1 VAERGTHIGSFM
13 TPAELPAFINRLP
26 KVDIHCHLVGAL
38 RASTLTAL
46 ARKHG
51 IPLPRPE
58 HQLYDFE
65 DFYTFLDTLQLAATV
80 MREPEDFARVTYE
93 ALEDGHRSGNLLH
106 AELMFNPQY
115 FYGSG
120 ISYGSMLDGL
130 IDGIRSATKDFG
142 TTALLI
148 PSIDRLIAPP
158 QAMEILDDILADRR
172 DEVVGIGLDGAERSG
187 PPETFAELY
196 RRAGSA
202 GLMRTAHV
210 CEDNQTLAEAPP
222 QNYAIC
228 HDILGCD
235 RLDHGYNILA
245 NAQMIARARDDGLF
259 FNTCT
264 ITSVPKNLE
273 RRQAAIAAMM
283 TAGLNVTLN
292 TDDPQMFKTD
302 ISHSYRRLSETQG
315 WGSAQAVRL
324 SLAGVEACWLAQP
337 ERAALRRR
345 FEEDITEL
353 KAEFRVAP

>member
-1 VAERGTHIGSFM
+1 M
-13 TPAELPAFINRLP
+13 TPAELPAFISRLP

-38 RASTLTAL
+38 RPSTLAAL
-46 ARKHG
+46 AHKHG

-58 HQLYDFE
+58 YQLYDFE
-65 DFYTFLDTLQLAATV
+65 DFYTFLETLRLSATV
-80 MREPEDFARVTYE
+80 MREADDFARVTYE
-93 ALEDGHRSGNLLH
+93 ALEDGRRSGNLLH

-120 ISYGSMLDGL
+120 IRYGSMLDGL

-148 PSIDRLIAPP
+148 PSIDRLIAPSR
-158 QAMEILDDILADRR
+158 AMEILDDVLADRR
-172 DEVVGIGLDGAERSG
+172 DEVVGIGLDGAEHSG
-187 PPETFAELY
+187 PPQTFAELY
-196 RRAGSA
+196 RRAGRA

-245 NAQMIARARDDGLF
+245 DVRMVARARDDGLF

-264 ITSVPKNLE
+264 ITSVRKNLA
-273 RRQAAIAAMM
+273 RRQSAIAAMM
-283 TAGLNVTLN
+283 SAGLNVTLN

-302 ISHSYRRLSETQG
+302 IGHSYRSLCETQG
-315 WGSAQAVRL
+315 WGSAQAIHL
-324 SLAGVEACWLAQP
+324 SLAGVEACWLPPP

-345 FEEDITEL
+345 FAKDITEL
-353 KAEFRVAP
+353 NAEFRISP

>member
-1 VAERGTHIGSFM
+1 M
-13 TPAELPAFINRLP
+13 TPAEHSAFINRLP
-26 KVDIHCHLVGAL
+26 KVDIHCHLVGGL
-38 RASTLTAL
+38 RASTLAAL

-51 IPLPRPE
+51 IRLPRPE

-65 DFYTFLDTLQLAATV
+65 DFYTFLDTLRLAATV

-93 ALEDGHRSGNLLH
+93 VLKDGRRSGNLCH

-115 FYGSG
+115 FYGNG
-120 ISYGSMLDGL
+120 IRYGAMLDGL
-130 IDGIRSATKDFG
+130 IDGIRSATQDFG

-158 QAMEILDDILADRR
+158 RAMEILDDILADRR

-187 PPETFAELY
+187 PPETFAEPY

-235 RLDHGYNILA
+235 RLDHGYNVLA
-245 NAQMIARARDDGLF
+245 DAQMVTRARDDGLF

-264 ITSVPKNLE
+264 ITSVGKNLE

-302 ISHSYRRLSETQG
+302 IGHSYRRLFETQG
-315 WGSAQAVRL
+315 WGSARAIHL
-324 SLAGVEACWLAQP
+324 SLAGVEACWLPQP

-345 FEEDITEL
+345 FEKDIAEL
-353 KAEFRVAP
+353 KAEFRVSP